1 MFLQLIFFCCD
12 FYGMIHLQF
21 IEHWEEFSMEP
32 VFSFEELPSV
42 FASGIVDLF
51 SYLPPVPTAVKEA
64 NGRLRMV
71 DPVLARALLRKQV
84 RIASLKSGFRK
95 AYISGFTSELV
106 AMVKKET
113 IDRAWGIKSYLFII
127 SAVVM

>member
-1 MFLQLIFFCCD
+1 
-12 FYGMIHLQF
+12 MIHLQF
-21 IEHWEEFSMEP
+21 IEHWDEFSMEP
-32 VFSFEELPSV
+32 EFSFDELSSV
-42 FASGIVDLF
+42 FASETVNVF

-71 DPVLARALLRKQV
+71 DPLLVRAPLRKQARMV
-84 RIASLKSGFRK
+84 SLKSGFRK

-113 IDRAWGIKSYLFII
+113 TDRALGIRSYLFMI